1 MDVFLHNFNYLLFN
15 TFLAMIAVWFGF
27 LMLKPFPNYIRFF
40 CGFIW
45 LIFLPNTLYLLTDI
59 THLPEDWPKVD
70 GVFKI
75 ILMLQFSFFAIVGII
90 TFILAVYFFQIFLE
104 GKSSSRQKNI
114 KLRTLILISILNF
127 LVGFGII
134 LGGIQRIHSWYIFS
148 NPLKVIEDL
157 VTVINSK
164 ELLTLSFG
172 FGILA
177 NIIYFLLV
185 EKAKEWNKKLFGG
198 R

>member
-1 MDVFLHNFNYLLFN
+1 MDVFLQNTNYLLFN
-15 TFLAMIAVWFGF
+15 TFLALIAVWFGL
-27 LMLKPFPNYIRFF
+27 LMLKPFPNYVRFL

-45 LIFLPNTLYLLTDI
+45 LIFLPNTIYLLTDL

-70 GVFKI
+70 GIFKI

-90 TFILAVYFFQIFLE
+90 TFILAVYFFQILLE
-104 GKSSSRQKNI
+104 GKSSSRRKNI
-114 KLRTLILISILNF
+114 KLTSLILISILNF

-148 NPLKVIEDL
+148 DPLKVIDDL

-177 NIIYFLLV
+177 NIIYFLFI
-185 EKAKEWNKKLFGG
+185 EKAREWNKKFF
-198 R
+198 RK